1 MSNTPVMNE
10 TQFFDW
16 MRGHQD
22 NKRLTQDMVDGA
34 KQMIALMSL
43 EELKVALGKVNGWET
58 QATSAIAMTFSS
70 NGNEKLKEYEEFVGT
85 PYLDSAKVW
94 TIGYGSTY
102 YENRRSVSPT
112 DKPIT
117 EARAAE
123 LKNNLINMDFAPAV
137 NLMFAEQI
145 TAGKMTQNMFDALIL
160 LSYNIGVRGLA
171 GSSVA
176 KYLKAGDKLAAA
188 NAFRPWNKIT
198 KNGKLVFSQGL
209 ANRREKERALF
220 LS

>member
-1 MSNTPVMNE
+1 MSSTPVMNE

-58 QATSAIAMTFSS
+58 QATSVIAMTFSS
-70 NGNEKLKEYEEFVGT
+70 NGNEKLKEYERFVDK
-85 PYLDSAKVW
+85 PYLDIAKVW
-94 TIGYGSTY
+94 TIGYGNTY
-102 YENRRSVSPT
+102 YENRKSVT
-112 DKPIT
+112 QYDAPIT
-117 EARAAE
+117 EKRAAE
-123 LKNNLINMDFAPAV
+123 LKNNIINMDFAPAV

-145 TAGKMTQNMFDALIL
+145 RKGQVTQNMFDALIL

-176 KYLKAGDKLAAA
+176 THLKAGKKQAAA
-188 NAFRPWNKIT
+188 DAFLPWNKVK
-198 KNGKLVFSQGL
+198 KNGRLVFSQGL
-209 ANRREKERALF
+209 QNRRDKERALF

>member
-1 MSNTPVMNE
+1 MSDTQVMTE
-10 TQFFDW
+10 RQFFEW

-43 EELKVALGKVNGWET
+43 EELKEALALVNGWHDPKPYEG
-58 QATSAIAMTFSS
+58 MKFSS
-70 NGNEKLKEYEEFVGT
+70 NGNEKLKEYERFVGK
-85 PYLDSAKVW
+85 PYLDIARVW

-102 YENRRSVSPT
+102 YENRKAVTKYDP
-112 DKPIT
+112 PIS
-117 EARAAE
+117 EKRAAE
-123 LKNNLINMDFAPAV
+123 LKNNIINMDFAPAV

-145 TAGKMTQNMFDALIL
+145 KKGEVTQNMFDALIL

-176 KYLKAGDKLAAA
+176 KHLKAGKKEAAA
-188 NAFRPWNKIT
+188 DAFLPWNKI
-198 KNGKLVFSQGL
+198 KENGRLVFSQGL
-209 ANRREKERALF
+209 QNRREKERALF

>member
-1 MSNTPVMNE
+1 MSNTPVMTE
-10 TQFFDW
+10 EQFFEW
-16 MRGHQD
+16 MRSHQD

-34 KQMIALMSL
+34 NQMIALMPI
-43 EELKVALGKVNGWET
+43 EELKEALALVNGWHDPKPYEG
-58 QATSAIAMTFSS
+58 MKFSS
-70 NGNEKLKEYEEFVGT
+70 NGNEKLKEYERFVGK
-85 PYLDSAKVW
+85 PYLDIARVW

-102 YENRRSVSPT
+102 YENRKAVTKYDP
-112 DKPIT
+112 PIS
-117 EARAAE
+117 EKRAAE
-123 LKNNLINMDFAPAV
+123 LKNNIINMDFAPAV

-145 TAGKMTQNMFDALIL
+145 KKGEVTQNMFDALIL

-176 KYLKAGDKLAAA
+176 KHLKAGKKQAAA
-188 NAFRPWNKIT
+188 DAFLPWNKI
-198 KNGKLVFSQGL
+198 KENGRLVFSQGL

>member
-1 MSNTPVMNE
+1 MNEMNE

-16 MRGHQD
+16 MRGHQE
-22 NKRLTQDMVDGA
+22 NKKLSQDMVDGA
-34 KQMIALMSL
+34 HQMLALMSTN
-43 EELKVALGKVNGWET
+43 ELKVALGKVNGWET
-58 QATSAIAMTFSS
+58 QATSALAMNFSTK
-70 NGNEKLKEYEEFVGT
+70 GNEALKEYEEFVGT

-102 YENRRSVSPT
+102 YENRRSVSPI

-117 EARAAE
+117 EAQAAE

-137 NLMFAEQI
+137 NLLFAEQI
-145 TAGKMTQNMFDALIL
+145 AAGKMTQNMFDALIL

-176 KYLKAGDKLAAA
+176 RHLKAGNKLAAA
-188 NAFRPWNKIT
+188 NAFRPWNKIK

-209 ANRREKERALF
+209 ANRREKERTMF
-220 LS
+220 LA

>member
-1 MSNTPVMNE
+1 MSNTPVMTE
-10 TQFFDW
+10 EQFFEW
-16 MRGHQD
+16 MRSHQD
-22 NKRLTQDMVDGA
+22 SKKLTQDMVDGA

-43 EELKVALGKVNGWET
+43 EELKEALALVNGWHDPKPYEG
-58 QATSAIAMTFSS
+58 MKFSS
-70 NGNEKLKEYEEFVGT
+70 NGNEKLKEYERFVGK
-85 PYLDSAKVW
+85 PYLDIARVW

-102 YENRRSVSPT
+102 YENRKAVTKYDP
-112 DKPIT
+112 PIS
-117 EARAAE
+117 EKRAAE
-123 LKNNLINMDFAPAV
+123 LKNNIINMDFAPAV

-145 TAGKMTQNMFDALIL
+145 KKGEVTQNMFDALIL

-176 KYLKAGDKLAAA
+176 KHLKAGKKQAAA
-188 NAFRPWNKIT
+188 DAFLPWNKI
-198 KNGKLVFSQGL
+198 KENGRLVFSQGL

>member
-1 MSNTPVMNE
+1 MSNTPVMTE
-10 TQFFDW
+10 EQFFEW
-16 MRGHQD
+16 MRSHQD

-43 EELKVALGKVNGWET
+43 EELKEALALVNGWHDPKPYEG
-58 QATSAIAMTFSS
+58 MKFSS
-70 NGNEKLKEYEEFVGT
+70 NGNEKLKEYERFVGK
-85 PYLDSAKVW
+85 PYLDIARVW

-102 YENRRSVSPT
+102 YENRKAVTKYDP
-112 DKPIT
+112 PIS
-117 EARAAE
+117 EKRAAE
-123 LKNNLINMDFAPAV
+123 LKNNIINMDFAPAV

-145 TAGKMTQNMFDALIL
+145 KKGEVTQNMFDALIL

-176 KYLKAGDKLAAA
+176 KHLKAGKKQAAA
-188 NAFRPWNKIT
+188 DAFLPWNKI
-198 KNGKLVFSQGL
+198 KENGRLVFSQGL